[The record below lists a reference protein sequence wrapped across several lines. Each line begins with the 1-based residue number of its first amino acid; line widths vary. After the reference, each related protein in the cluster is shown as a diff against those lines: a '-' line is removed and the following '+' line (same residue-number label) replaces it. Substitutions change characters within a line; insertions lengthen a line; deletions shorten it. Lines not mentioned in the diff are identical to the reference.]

1 MLAMRF
7 GVLLFMVV
15 FVSCGSKNDSVKGD
29 RRYVIEFEKPRN
41 IGGGEACNVDVLLIN
56 RVDPEELKSISY
68 QIRESRQQ
76 YDKLWIRYFIN
87 KVSEEQGAWG
97 SASFTPEF
105 EMNIIGSTLSQDSRN
120 SKVSVE
126 GAELGRWRAEEVGG
140 AILILYKKHD
150 SSLAM
155 KTIYPEGQSSEDSI
169 WTSFQYG
176 ANTLQDG
183 NSHGEYYIVEPN
195 GNLGLYGRNGKFDE
209 AIKL

>member
-1 MLAMRF
+1 MRLV
-7 GVLLFMVV
+7 GLLLIVIFM
-15 FVSCGSKNDSVKGD
+15 SCGSKNDSVKGD
-29 RRYVIEFEKPRN
+29 ARYLIASEKPRN
-41 IGGGEACNVDVLLIN
+41 IGGGEACNVDVLLTK

-76 YDKLWIRYFIN
+76 YDKLWIRYFIDE
-87 KVSEEQGAWG
+87 VSEKQGAWG

-105 EMNIIGSTLSQDSRN
+105 EMNIIGSTLSQDLINSRE
-120 SKVSVE
+120 SVE
-126 GAELGRWRAEEVGG
+126 GAELGRWRAEKVLG

-150 SSLAM
+150 SSLAI

-169 WTSFQYG
+169 WTSFQNG
-176 ANTLQDG
+176 ASTLQDG
-183 NSHGEYYIVEPN
+183 NSHGEYYVVEPN